1 MICFEI
7 QDSLMSYQYEV
18 AEGIRYYSWE
28 LNSRM
33 NSSSFYL
40 MREIEVGK
48 TKYRLLSPIITLI
61 SYDPDKKNWEC
72 RNLSRKFDYI
82 GVSNDS
88 QEDAI
93 AEFKN
98 QVHVRFQQLYS
109 KRPFEMTEK
118 EYDEWIK
125 IANIIDLL
133 HYKTTT
139 PIETHEIGCIS
150 YGKLSY
156 PYRIKWLT
164 DENYIIDPS
173 KVPDKLISCKTGQWI
188 EAVVKRD
195 PITHQVH
202 SISSIKKIKFH
213 LPRQEETRRY
223 LDNMR
228 KIEMAEE

>member
-1 MICFEI
+1 MIYLEI
-7 QDSLMSYQYEV
+7 QDSLVSYQHEV
-18 AEGIRYYSWE
+18 VEGVRYSSREIY
-28 LNSRM
+28 SRM
-33 NSSSFYL
+33 NSSSFYK
-40 MREIEVGK
+40 MHKIVVGK
-48 TKYRLLSPIITLI
+48 TNYKLLSPIRALV
-61 SYDPDKKNWEC
+61 SYDPDEQNWEC
-72 RNLSRKFDYI
+72 RNPSRELDYVGI
-82 GVSNDS
+82 SNDS

-93 AEFKN
+93 AKFKY

-125 IANIIDLL
+125 LANTIDLL

-139 PIETHEIGCIS
+139 PIETHEIGCVS

-173 KVPDKLISCKTGQWI
+173 KVPDKLISCKTGRWI

-195 PITHQVH
+195 PITHQVQ

-223 LDNMR
+223 WDNMK